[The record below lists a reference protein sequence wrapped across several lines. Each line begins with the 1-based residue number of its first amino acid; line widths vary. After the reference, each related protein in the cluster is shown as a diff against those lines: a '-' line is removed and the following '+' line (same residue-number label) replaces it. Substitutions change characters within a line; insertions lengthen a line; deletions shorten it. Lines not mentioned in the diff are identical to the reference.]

1 MRIDAPRGQIPV
13 LETLRRELVEIAGG
27 RLEKA
32 GRPCP
37 ECAVACPCSG
47 SSSCA
52 CACSPSCREARR
64 QLSSEPEKFPIEAGI
79 RPLVYAL
86 NTITG
91 CQTIWSCEGHE
102 GPDGGLY
109 RLPAVWFYPGGD
121 GGGRPQLLPLLLS
134 DHLAHL
140 ERAGKLSC
148 RWQIRIGSWSRQP
161 VIAYGLEPHGHPD
174 SPVSLKRLHNDIEV
188 IASRLAHGLR
198 QAAERWIRLIDEDQR
213 RDGSQTS
220 RSVAISRAARL

>member
-1 MRIDAPRGQIPV
+1 MRIDAPKGRLPV
-13 LETLRRELVEIAGG
+13 SETLRRELVEIARG

-102 GPDGGLY
+102 GPDGRLY

-121 GGGRPQLLPLLLS
+121 GDGRPQLLPLLLS
-134 DHLAHL
+134 DHLAGL
-140 ERAGKLSC
+140 ERAGQLSC
-148 RWQIRIGSWSRQP
+148 RWQIRIGCWSQLP

-188 IASRLAHGLR
+188 IADGLGRGLR
-198 QAAERWIRLIDEDQR
+198 QAAERWIRLVDEDRRRSRLQR
-213 RDGSQTS
+213 PQP
-220 RSVAISRAARL
+220 AKISRAARL